1 MSIASNA
8 NTIEYYDESVDVTN
22 KDRVDRTY
30 AARHTATKVQYID
43 VLGSIGGLA
52 LEDTGDFRFATL
64 FKQPKN
70 NGTWLIK
77 NLVPQVNLKL
87 PNKVLSD
94 DKDLRFEDV
103 SAGTLWHDAYSTQYS
118 STGGKAYKHVQ
129 LPLTPADNPIQ
140 ALKKQPMRPGYNL
153 YMDISTI
160 GNYYGENLDISGEY
174 TDSDLYY
181 KMQITPR
188 YWLLNLDTN
197 AYTPLDVYMGQSGN
211 YKPVAA
217 FDCDSS
223 ISEYYL
229 YMDWQNEYQRRNYT
243 AKEKKTTGDVVDFFT
258 PAESPKIRVP
268 STQKDILGT
277 AQRLFLNDINRTF
290 IGSTTTYGVDKNP
303 ENALAEPIY
312 GRQAQRWNW
321 TIGLPSSSVFVK
333 AGEDCTTAN
342 IEKISSQNAV
352 IVCTLQIYVKGEVWT
367 LAYDG
372 TAINNV
378 DKDKTGKTGV
388 KIFNDGSHKDKV
400 YTPPV
405 DPKTGKFTT
414 DPIVS
419 VYSNDHTSADDLR
432 TEGSH

>member
-1 MSIASNA
+1 MLMS
-8 NTIEYYDESVDVTN
+8 
-22 KDRVDRTY
+22 
-30 AARHTATKVQYID
+30 
-43 VLGSIGGLA
+43 
-52 LEDTGDFRFATL
+52 
-64 FKQPKN
+64 
-70 NGTWLIK
+70 
-77 NLVPQVNLKL
+77 
-87 PNKVLSD
+87 
-94 DKDLRFEDV
+94 
-103 SAGTLWHDAYSTQYS
+103 YSTQYS
-118 STGGKAYKHVQ
+118 STGGKAYKHVN
-129 LPLTPADNPIQ
+129 LPLTPADNPIK

-160 GNYYGENLDISGEY
+160 GNYYGENLDTSGEY
-174 TDSDLYY
+174 TDSNLYY

-188 YWLLNLDTN
+188 YWLLNLDTG

-223 ISEYYL
+223 VSEYYL

-243 AKEKKTTGDVVDFFT
+243 AKEKKTTGDVVDYFT

-290 IGSTTTYGVDKNP
+290 IGSTTTYGVNKNP

-333 AGEDCTTAN
+333 AGEKCTTAN

-367 LAYDG
+367 LTYDG

-388 KIFNDGSHKDKV
+388 KIFGDGPYKDKV